1 MTFSRPAPRPDQS
14 ADRQPGPNQWIK
26 DHLDSLID
34 AQLLAGHPDTCP
46 GGAADRREGAAS

>member
-34 AQLLAGHPDTCP
+34 AQLLTGHPETFC